1 MRRILI
7 KISGELLKSSTETI
21 DAGICKNVA
30 KEIRALQQTGLEIVL
45 VVGAGNMIRGKKR
58 AEHGMGRI
66 RADFMGMLGTVMN
79 ALALDDALLSEGVK
93 ATVYTPYH
101 LPTMAETFIH
111 ENAKRRLEEGHVVIC
126 AGGTGNPYFS
136 TDTAAAL
143 RASELECDTLYKG
156 TKVDG
161 VYDKD
166 PTQVPD
172 AQFLAKLT
180 YEDALSKNLHIM
192 DQTAFALCREN
203 AISIRIY
210 NMQSI
215 QNISKAV
222 LDDTLGSTIE

>member
-1 MRRILI
+1 MPRILI
-7 KISGELLKSSTETI
+7 KISGELLKSEKETI
-21 DAGICKNVA
+21 DASICRKVA
-30 KEIRALQQTGLEIVL
+30 QELKGLHKTGLEIIL

-79 ALALDDALLSEGVK
+79 ALALEDALISEGVK

-111 ENAKRRLEEGHVVIC
+111 ENAKRRLEQGHIVIC

-166 PTQVPD
+166 PTQFSD
-172 AQFLAKLT
+172 AQFLPQLT
-180 YEDALSKNLHIM
+180 YDEALSKNLHVM

-203 AISIRIY
+203 GITVRIY
-210 NMQSI
+210 NMQSVE
-215 QNISKAV
+215 NISKAV
-222 LDDTLGSTIE
+222 LDPTIGSTIQ